1 METWRLL
8 AGVSVMLV
16 LWAGVMLVLGERP
29 GPAGFAVALVAAVVG
44 LYLGE
49 IVGSRLGVNADE
61 E

>member
-16 LWAGVMLVLGERP
+16 LWTAVMIAIGERP
-29 GPAGFAVALVAAVVG
+29 GPAGFAVAIVAAVVG

-49 IVGSRLGVNADE
+49 VLGDRLRESAE
-61 E
+61 EE

>member
-16 LWAGVMLVLGERP
+16 LWAGAMVALGERP
-29 GPAGFAVALVAAVVG
+29 GPGGFAVALVAAVVG

-49 IVGSRLGVNADE
+49 VLGQRYRTSE
-61 E
+61 ED

>member
-8 AGVSVMLV
+8 AGASVMLV
-16 LWAGVMLVLGERP
+16 LWAGIMVALGNRP
-29 GPAGFAVALVAAVVG
+29 GPGGLLVAAGAAVVG

-49 IVGSRLGVNADE
+49 VLGGRLRDRPDE